1 MDMGKYRSM
10 DMMDML
16 LRQIMD
22 MDMGT
27 ICKNNRFIIRKPS
40 RPPVE
45 YNTVSTFPD
54 HKKIVTYFEGLDI
67 N

>member
-1 MDMGKYRSM
+1 MGMGKYRSM
-10 DMMDML
+10 DMTDMVM
-16 LRQIMD
+16 RQIMD
-22 MDMGT
+22 TDTVT
-27 ICKNNRFIIRKPS
+27 ICKINRLIIRKPS
-40 RPPVE
+40 RPAVE